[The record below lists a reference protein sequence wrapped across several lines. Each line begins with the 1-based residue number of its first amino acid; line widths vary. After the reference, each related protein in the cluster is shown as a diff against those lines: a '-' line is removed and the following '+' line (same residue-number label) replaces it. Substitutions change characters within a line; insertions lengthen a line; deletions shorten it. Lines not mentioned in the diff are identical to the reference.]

1 MATITMSLSG
11 SGIVNGSKN
20 YTISDADLRQLLDWG
35 ADAFFRRR
43 VNPDGSAPGT
53 PTDTQV
59 LLAWIQ
65 AWIDQTKSGVQS
77 FKTVPAVTPP
87 QIVIA

>member
-20 YTISDADLRQLLDWG
+20 YTINDTDTQSLLDW
-35 ADAFFRRR
+35 AIATY
-43 VNPDGSAPGT
+43 SAPSPAAPLT
-53 PTDTQV
+53 NAQA

-65 AWIDQTKSGVQS
+65 SWINGTKTAVQQ
-77 FKTVPAVTPP
+77 FKTPAPVVPPLIT
-87 QIVIA
+87 IS